1 MVSSG
6 ARRAFAECSLPLI
19 HAYPSPSHAQPFLLD
34 VHTFPYRSAR
44 GQVTVYYDP
53 DATVLRGR
61 PETWVRGCWNRW
73 AHAQCFLPELM
84 RPVLPGGIGFHRATV
99 QARALQCLG
108 SWHRS

>member
-1 MVSSG
+1 MH
-6 ARRAFAECSLPLI
+6 SLPFQTYTVLMQI
-19 HAYPSPSHAQPFLLD
+19 SS
-34 VHTFPYRSAR
+34 T

-61 PETWVRGCWNRW
+61 PETWMRGCWNRW

-99 QARALQCLG
+99 QARAPALC
-108 SWHRS
+108 SWHNL

>member
-1 MVSSG
+1 MH
-6 ARRAFAECSLPLI
+6 SLPSRTCTLSVQI
-19 HAYPSPSHAQPFLLD
+19 SF
-34 VHTFPYRSAR
+34 F

-84 RPVLPGGIGFHRATV
+84 RPVLPGGIGFHRASV
-99 QARALQCLG
+99 QARAPAFGNWLQSQVAHIRSMGFISSWTLG
-108 SWHRS
+108 DIHP